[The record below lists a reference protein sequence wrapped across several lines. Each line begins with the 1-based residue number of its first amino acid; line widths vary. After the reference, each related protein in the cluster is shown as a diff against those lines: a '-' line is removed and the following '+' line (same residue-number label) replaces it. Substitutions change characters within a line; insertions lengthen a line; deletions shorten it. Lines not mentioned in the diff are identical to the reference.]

1 MERLKLHIFLL
12 LTLVIFSGCRK
23 ERNHPVPSIPFDFQI
38 DLSLPSYQP
47 LTGTGGWAYVNGGLK
62 GIIVYRRSFDEF
74 VAWERQSP
82 TDPEGACS
90 TGLTPNE
97 DNFLQLDD
105 PCSDATFSM
114 YDGSPMANSEWG
126 LRGYRCQWDGSN
138 LLRISN

>member
-1 MERLKLHIFLL
+1 MGRLKIHIFLL
-12 LTLVIFSGCRK
+12 VTLVFLSGCQK
-23 ERNHPVPSIPFDFQI
+23 EKNHPVPSIPFDFQI

-47 LTGTGGWAYVNGGLK
+47 LTGVGGWSYVNGGLK
-62 GIIVYRRSFDEF
+62 GIIVYRKSMDEF

-82 TDPEGACS
+82 KDPEGSCS
-90 TGLTPNE
+90 SGLVPNA

-114 YDGSPMANSEWG
+114 YDGSPMANSDWG
-126 LRGYRCQWDGSN
+126 LRGYRCEWDGSN

>member
-1 MERLKLHIFLL
+1 MGRLKIDIFLL
-12 LTLVIFSGCRK
+12 VTLVFLSGCQK
-23 ERNHPVPSIPFDFQI
+23 EKNHPVPSIPFDFQI

-47 LTGTGGWAYVNGGLK
+47 LTGVGGWSYVNGGLK
-62 GIIVYRRSFDEF
+62 GIIVYRKSMDEF

-82 TDPEGACS
+82 KDPEGSCS
-90 TGLTPNE
+90 SGLVPNA

-114 YDGSPMANSEWG
+114 YDGSPMANSDWG
-126 LRGYRCQWDGSN
+126 LRGYRCEWDGSN